1 MLPGESTSPDPA
13 TAAALG
19 AVLMAAGL
27 GIAPFAL
34 ALARRLW
41 PERLVFFA
49 RWGFTHL
56 VLLVLITLAAAV
68 GVSIL
73 WPVPADGEL
82 GLLGSL
88 GRMALMFSV
97 VALTILRLAQ
107 RLEPAPAR
115 ALGFEAEGTPRAVGV
130 GVAVYLLL
138 LPGLMGVTF
147 LWPSLLQLLG
157 EEPEPQAVLV
167 GFLELEGSQLLLA
180 FVGATLV
187 LPFFEELLFRGF
199 LQPLLVQ
206 NFRDRG
212 GVVLTSLVFAALH
225 GLTAFLPIFALSLI
239 LGGLMLRTRRLAS
252 AWAVHALHNA
262 LMISLL
268 LSVPQLRESLG
279 EAGLLG
285 LFLP

>member
-1 MLPGESTSPDPA
+1 VLS
-13 TAAALG
+13 
-19 AVLMAAGL
+19 AVGL
-27 GIAPFAL
+27 GVAPFAL

-56 VLLVLITLAAAV
+56 VLLVLVTVGASVAV
-68 GVSIL
+68 GLL
-73 WPVPADGEL
+73 WPVPAEEEV

-88 GRMALMFSV
+88 GRMALMFSAV
-97 VALTILRLAQ
+97 GLTIARLAQ

-115 ALGFEAEGTPRAVGV
+115 ALGFEAAGTPRAVGV
-130 GVAVYLLL
+130 GLVVYLLL

-147 LWPSLLQLLG
+147 LWPSLLELMG

-167 GFLELEGSQLLLA
+167 GFLGLEGGQLVLA
-180 FVGATLV
+180 FVGATVV

-268 LSVPQLRESLG
+268 LSVPELRDSLG